1 MLENI
6 IPPRLKGVFGKR
18 PPGSGQTW
26 RKRAFILAGFVL
38 ALFVIGHFGVRFVL
52 WPQIEKSKASIE
64 RLISAR
70 IGADVTMD
78 KIEVSWTWIRPSFEL
93 EGLRFN
99 GPDQSK
105 PLLFIQKINGE
116 LSWNS
121 FYHLAPYFHELN
133 FQGAQI
139 YVRRDS
145 KGQVTVAGLPI
156 HGKTDD
162 YTAEN
167 WLFAQND
174 ININDVKLIWD
185 DQKSQKQLST
195 IDIQNFTLSNG
206 IWRHKGTLTAT
217 TPWTKGPVEIKVDF
231 AHRLTGQ
238 AGNWRNWIGAI
249 EWDLNDINLTQIAKE
264 FKLRPNT
271 LEGILSSK
279 GKLNIDNS
287 KPDGGEIYLAADK
300 LIVQLSKE
308 EDAIA
313 LGRLET
319 NLSQET
325 IDGMITVTTKN
336 FAWREIDGPKNA
348 PLEHLSPMTFRWRPP
363 GPDGE
368 IKEFGFSSPKI
379 LVEDVALFALNL
391 PLSKKVHRWIKD
403 SHADGEL
410 QNLDINW
417 SESKSPL
424 AALNIPGGW
433 FKSNK
438 LDFNVS
444 TKLINLSFTGVNKNM
459 PSVSNLSGF
468 LTSNQNIF
476 KLSSQA
482 NAHFGG
488 LPNTSWNV

>member
-1 MLENI
+1 MRENI
-6 IPPRLKGVFGKR
+6 IPPRLKGVFAKR
-18 PPGSGQTW
+18 PQGLGAAW
-26 RKRAFILAGFVL
+26 RKRAFILAGFIL
-38 ALFVIGHFGVRFVL
+38 ALFVIGHLGVRFVL

-70 IGADVTMD
+70 IGADVSMD
-78 KIEVSWTWIRPSFEL
+78 KLEVSWTGIRPSFEL

-99 GPDQSK
+99 GPNQAK
-105 PLLFIQKINGE
+105 PLLFIEKINGE

-145 KGQVTVAGLPI
+145 KGQITIAGLPI
-156 HGKTDD
+156 HGTADD
-162 YTAEN
+162 YSAEN

-174 ININDVKLIWD
+174 ININDVKLFWD

-195 IDIQNFTLSNG
+195 IDIQSLTLSNG
-206 IWRHKGTLTAT
+206 IRKHRGALTAT
-217 TPWTKGPVEIKVDF
+217 TPWTNGPVEIKVNF

-238 AGNWRNWIGAI
+238 AGNWHDWIGAI
-249 EWDLNDINLTQIAKE
+249 EWNLSDVNLTQIAKE

-271 LEGILSSK
+271 LEGIASSR

-287 KPDGGEIYLAADK
+287 KPDGGEIYLAADN
-300 LIVQLSKE
+300 LILQLSKD

-319 NLSQET
+319 NLTQET
-325 IDGMITVTTKN
+325 IDGMISITTKT
-336 FAWREIDGPKNA
+336 FAWREMEASKNA
-348 PLEHLSPMTFRWRPP
+348 PLEILSPMTFRWRPP
-363 GPDGE
+363 GADGE

-403 SHADGEL
+403 SHADC
-410 QNLDINW
+410 
-417 SESKSPL
+417 
-424 AALNIPGGW
+424 
-433 FKSNK
+433 
-438 LDFNVS
+438 
-444 TKLINLSFTGVNKNM
+444 
-459 PSVSNLSGF
+459 
-468 LTSNQNIF
+468 
-476 KLSSQA
+476 
-482 NAHFGG
+482 
-488 LPNTSWNV
+488 